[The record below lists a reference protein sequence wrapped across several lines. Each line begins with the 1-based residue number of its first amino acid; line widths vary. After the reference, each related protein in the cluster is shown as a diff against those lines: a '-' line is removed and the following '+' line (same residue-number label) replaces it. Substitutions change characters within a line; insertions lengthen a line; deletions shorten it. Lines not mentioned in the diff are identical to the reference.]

1 MTDVV
6 QSPTPST
13 PPPATVD
20 APLYKQDE
28 WVQAN
33 ERIAA
38 QADPDHKALERLES
52 LPAEEAARA
61 AARIQ
66 KKRRER
72 EGVTDPVIERKYS
85 EPLKLDRDDEEAA
98 WEGAKSL
105 KEASKDLSFSRL
117 MARGTDLLN
126 AGFSTNDAI
135 AVVNAELAQGKPS
148 QMPLTK
154 IGLVREDGTLVNE
167 LADHD
172 GPILGMDESVAFKNP
187 KDAARF
193 VGNYRDALARQQQA
207 LLDELQQRQVA
218 EQQEAEE
225 QQRQAAEAEQAKLA
239 EQKRVQKAKEV
250 EAERAKV
257 AQLQW
262 ENQATNEE
270 KRLVDKDKEWFQWA
284 SRQPEMMSHEALAH
298 TQRTN
303 PQRYTA
309 LMREVARYKQFQQA
323 AISRI
328 GEIGEIKRG
337 RALQQHAQVA
347 AAREQFNKAEDEKF
361 NEALKCELPAFA
373 NGKAKAVLREAAREE
388 LRALG
393 LSDEQISHEYNWG
406 NLRSAAGQ
414 MLVAK
419 AAVGRLA
426 RNARVELAEGR
437 APVPPVLTPGT
448 VRPRGAAEIE
458 SVRSLERQLAGAK
471 GTAALKIAR
480 QLTQARRAAG
490 LT

>member
-1 MTDVV
+1 LTNAV
-6 QSPTPST
+6 QSPAPPST

-20 APLYKQDE
+20 APIFR
-28 WVQAN
+28 QAEFVEQN

-38 QADPDHKALERLES
+38 QADPDNQALERLEK

-72 EGVTDPVIERKYS
+72 EGITDPVVERKYS
-85 EPLKLDRDDEEAA
+85 EPLKLDRDNEDAV
-98 WEGAKSL
+98 WEGTKSL
-105 KEASKDLSFSRL
+105 KEASSDLSFSRL

-126 AGFSTNDAI
+126 AGLSSDAAI

-154 IGLVREDGTLVNE
+154 IGLAREDGTIVNE

-172 GPILGMDESVAFKNP
+172 AILGMNEDVAFRSP

-193 VGNYRDALARQQQA
+193 VGRYRDQLAAQQQA
-207 LLDELQQRQVA
+207 LLDELNQRQVVEQQQA
-218 EQQEAEE
+218 EQQ
-225 QQRQAAEAEQAKLA
+225 QIRAAEAEQAKLA
-239 EQKRVQKAKEV
+239 EQKRVQEAKEV

-270 KRLVDKDKEWFQWA
+270 KNLVAAYQSWEQWA
-284 SRQPEMMSHEALAH
+284 AKIPELMDFKALEVTRQ
-298 TQRTN
+298 TN
-303 PQRYTA
+303 PARYNEIIKQAQRGKQIQA
-309 LMREVARYKQFQQA
+309 KAVARSKELFELRQ
-323 AISRI
+323 
-328 GEIGEIKRG
+328 G
-337 RALQQHAQVA
+337 RALQQHAQVS

-361 NEALKCELPAFA
+361 NEALKRELPAFA
-373 NGKAKAVLREAAREE
+373 SGKAKAALREAAREE

-437 APVPPVLTPGT
+437 APIPPVLRPGDLDRR
-448 VRPRGAAEIE
+448 VRATWKVSARLSGSSALRPAEKPWT
-458 SVRSLERQLAGAK
+458 SQDG
-471 GTAALKIAR
+471 
-480 QLTQARRAAG
+480 
-490 LT
+490 